1 MCREVTGIAISWK
14 KIKKMLRGS
23 LLTKCP
29 RNGQVRITYRR
40 EFRTFYLVSETQ
52 TQGQIVVL
60 DAGVRETV

>member
-1 MCREVTGIAISWK
+1 
-14 KIKKMLRGS
+14 MLRGS